1 MKPGRNV
8 RLFLLFGWF
17 VLFFSLYY
25 NMKENVNYIA
35 PIYKLALRDATTVPR
50 KISYSQWSMYEKC
63 PKQWKLS
70 YIDGLA
76 PFQSSIDT
84 CFGTAFHETL
94 QTYLTVMYTDSIK
107 NADRID
113 LRELLTTN
121 LRNEYART
129 VAECG
134 GEHYSNPLQLAEY
147 LEDGTAILQ
156 WFKNRR
162 KQYFSTKDW
171 ELIAIELELCTPA
184 SEHNPSVFWYGFID
198 VVMRNTKTG
207 EILIIDIKTSRNGW
221 NKYQKTDSL
230 KLAQLVAYK
239 NYFHKQFGTP
249 LEKINIEFFIV
260 KRKLVEESMFPQKRI
275 QQLRPASGTVTQ
287 RKVQKSINAFVDH
300 CFDATGAK
308 NVDAAYTAT
317 AGKGAK
323 NCKYCPFKEDYENCP
338 KESRIRE

>member
-1 MKPGRNV
+1 
-8 RLFLLFGWF
+8 
-17 VLFFSLYY
+17 
-25 NMKENVNYIA
+25 MKENVNYIA

-63 PKQWKLS
+63 PQQWKLA

-107 NADRID
+107 RADAID

-129 VAECG
+129 VTELG

-147 LEDGTAILQ
+147 LEDGAAILQ

-162 KQYFSTKDW
+162 ATYFSTKDW
-171 ELIAIELELCTPA
+171 ELVAIEMELCTQASPA
-184 SEHNPSVFWYGFID
+184 NPSVFWYGFID
-198 VVMRNTKTG
+198 VVLRNTKTN
-207 EILIIDIKTSRNGW
+207 EILIIDIKTSRQGW
-221 NKYQKTDSL
+221 NKYQKADSV
-230 KLAQLVAYK
+230 KMAQLIAYK
-239 NYFHKQFGTP
+239 NYFSQQFGTP
-249 LEKINIEFFIV
+249 KEKINVEFFIV
-260 KRKLVEESMFPQKRI
+260 KRKLIEESMFPQKRI
-275 QQLRPASGTVTQ
+275 QQVIPASGTVTQ
-287 RKVQKSINAFVDH
+287 KKVQKAIDKFVED
-300 CFDATGAK
+300 CFDLEGNK
-308 NVDAAYTAT
+308 NADRNYMAL

-323 NCKYCPFKEDYENCP
+323 NCKYCPFKEDYANCSKEN
-338 KESRIRE
+338 RIRE